1 MLQRIQSVWLLLSA
15 LSIILLARLSVYS
28 GKLPDGTKKELLVSE
43 SLIMMI
49 IALLMIILPLIAI
62 FLFKNRSGQK
72 KLIWLHILLNLL
84 LLVFFWISQ
93 DAFVAGQQPQFSSSS
108 YGLAVFVPV
117 ASIILDILAYRG
129 ISADEKLIKSAD
141 KFR

>member
-1 MLQRIQSVWLLLSA
+1 MIQRIQSVWLLLSG
-15 LSIILLARLSVYS
+15 LSIILLSRLAVYS
-28 GKLPDGTKKELLVSE
+28 GKLPDGTKKELMVAE
-43 SLIMMI
+43 NLIMMI

-72 KLIWLHILLNLL
+72 KLIWLHILLNFLL
-84 LLVFFWISQ
+84 LLFFWISQ
-93 DAFVAGQQPQFSSSS
+93 DAFVTEQLPQFTSSG

-117 ASIILDILAYRG
+117 ISIILDILAYRG